1 MILPSP
7 LLDLW
12 LYKIT
17 ISLVIVF
24 YINIFTCILMYVS
37 SINQNHPLD
46 ITHCRTQGICLIWLS
61 SHVYYC
67 MQCLSI
73 QDVHV
78 RLAPMT
84 QNYKIHSSGVRRQE
98 GCKVILNDRNILR
111 VGM

>member
-1 MILPSP
+1 MH
-7 LLDLW
+7 
-12 LYKIT
+12 
-17 ISLVIVF
+17 
-24 YINIFTCILMYVS
+24 LMYVS